1 MDRRAIATGGL
12 RPLGGRTRLSVATDG
27 YRGTAPLG
35 DLLPTLVEV
44 SVVARQVVAL
54 VGAALVLPQL
64 DSGEALAQLQA
75 QMAAVEIVG
84 TEAQVAVVAR
94 EARCEVN
101 NGLAE
106 VAVAGAQVVALDLST
121 VVIEI
126 EGDGDMAYCSS
137 SVREWAAKIGDTR
150 YLKATLKEKA
160 IGAEDSDAT
169 EINLTGASVSFT
181 HQPEAGGDEVTE
193 TVEIT
198 NASAGQVQVEW
209 AEGSLDT
216 AGQRRGVFVVTLA
229 SGEVLTAPTAG
240 FIQLSVVDT
249 YEEVSL
255 GC

>member
-1 MDRRAIATGGL
+1 MTDRRAIATGGL
-12 RPLGGRTRLSVATDG
+12 RPLGGRSRLSVATDG

-44 SVVARQVVAL
+44 AVVARQVVAL

-126 EGDGDMAYCSS
+126 EGDDMAYCSS

-181 HQPEAGGDEVTE
+181 HQPDGGGDEVTE

-240 FIQLSVVDT
+240 FIQLTVVDT